1 MGKLEIGKRI
11 RKFRLAAGLTQA
23 ELAKKIGTTPSAIG
37 MYENGRREPSFDTL
51 EDIAIALG
59 VTTQRLTVSEEALLS
74 QIGAEAWKQGKGDLN
89 AAIRWQEVYD
99 SFGAPIHA
107 TDKDIDYLE
116 ALHQN
121 PKLGMLFERQRN
133 LSADQIEQVLRFT
146 NFVLS
151 EREENNDE

>member
-23 ELAKKIGTTPSAIG
+23 ELAKKIGTTASAIG

-51 EDIAIALG
+51 EDIALALG
-59 VTTQRLTVSEEALLS
+59 VTTQRLTVSEEELLS

-99 SFGAPIHA
+99 SFGEPIRA

-121 PKLGMLFERQRN
+121 PKLGMLFDHARKMSTKDIDFMLELANRIVRE
-133 LSADQIEQVLRFT
+133 D
-146 NFVLS
+146 
-151 EREENNDE
+151 EEN